1 MATDLNSLEFAD
13 LRAFFL
19 VAETGSFT
27 RAAQRLEAAKS
38 IVSRRVARLEEA
50 LSARLLQRTPT
61 GTILTEEGQLYYDQA
76 LAAMQQLDSAAEA
89 LNTSVQD
96 VAGAIRV
103 TIPIYFG
110 AVFLSPVFAE
120 FMAKNPRV
128 ELEIQTSD
136 EKVDIVREGF
146 DLAVRTGH
154 LVDSSLISRPLC
166 HSRRTLVASPAY
178 LKAAPPIE
186 KPEDLIGHRILHYSS
201 LFPQEL
207 WRYHVGDQIVQ
218 LRLTP
223 FLRSNSA
230 TLLMAAVTASQGL
243 TVLPSYVTESAIA
256 SGQAVE
262 VLPEI
267 NWGTSPI
274 TILAP
279 PGRKLT
285 RRVRVLLDF
294 LVAHFSSR
302 VV

>member
-230 TLLMAAVTASQGL
+230 TLLMAAVTAGQGL
-243 TVLPSYVTESAIA
+243 TVLPSYVTENAIA

>member
-1 MATDLNSLEFAD
+1 MATDINSLEFAD

-27 RAAQRLEAAKS
+27 RAAQRMEAAKS

-61 GTILTEEGQLYYDQA
+61 GTVLTEEGQLYYEQA
-76 LAAMQQLDSAAEA
+76 HAAMQQLDSAAEA
-89 LNTSVQD
+89 LNSSVQE

-103 TIPIYFG
+103 TMPIYFG
-110 AVFLSPVFAE
+110 ATFLAPVFAA
-120 FMAKNPRV
+120 FMAEHPRV

-136 EKVDIVREGF
+136 EKVDIAREGF
-146 DLAVRTGH
+146 DIAVRTGH
-154 LVDSSLISRPLC
+154 LSDSAMIARPLC
-166 HSRRTLVASPAY
+166 HSRRTLVASPTY
-178 LKAAPPIE
+178 LKTTAAIH

-201 LFPQEL
+201 LYPQEL

-230 TLLMAAVTASQGL
+230 TVLMAAVTAGQGL

-256 SGQAVE
+256 AGTAVE
-262 VLPEI
+262 VLPEV

-274 TILAP
+274 TLLTP

-285 RRVRVLLDF
+285 RRVRVLIDF
-294 LVAHFSSR
+294 LVARFSSR

>member
-1 MATDLNSLEFAD
+1 MANDINSLEFAD

-27 RAAQRLEAAKS
+27 RAAQRLESAKS

-50 LSARLLQRTPT
+50 LSARLLSRTPT
-61 GTILTEEGQLYYDQA
+61 GTVLTEEGQLYYEQA
-76 LAAMQQLDSAAEA
+76 HAAMQQLDCAAEA
-89 LNTSVQD
+89 LNSSIQD
-96 VAGAIRV
+96 IAGPIRL

-110 AVFLSPVFAE
+110 ANYLSPVLAE
-120 FMAKNPRV
+120 FMGQNPRI
-128 ELEIQTSD
+128 ELEIQTTD
-136 EKVDIVREGF
+136 DKVDIIREGY
-146 DLAVRTGH
+146 DLAIRTGH
-154 LVDSSLISRPLC
+154 LNDSALIARPLC
-166 HSRRTLVASPAY
+166 HSRRTLVASPDY
-178 LKAAPPIE
+178 LKDHPPIE

-201 LFPQEL
+201 LYPQEL

-230 TLLMAAVTASQGL
+230 TVLMAAVVGNQGL
-243 TVLPSYVTESAIA
+243 TVLPSYITASAIEA
-256 SGQAVE
+256 GKAVE
-262 VLPEI
+262 VLPDI

-274 TILAP
+274 TILSP

-285 RRVRVLLDF
+285 RRVRTLIDF
-294 LVAHFSSR
+294 LVSRFSSR

>member
-1 MATDLNSLEFAD
+1 MPTDINSLEFAD

-27 RAAQRLEAAKS
+27 RAAQRMEAAKS

-61 GTILTEEGQLYYDQA
+61 GTVLTEEGQLYYEQA
-76 LAAMQQLDSAAEA
+76 HAAMQQLDSAAEA
-89 LNTSVQD
+89 LSSSVQE
-96 VAGAIRV
+96 VAGPIRV
-103 TIPIYFG
+103 AMPIYFG
-110 AVFLSPVFAE
+110 AHYLAPLFSE
-120 FMAKNPRV
+120 FMGLHPRV
-128 ELEIQTSD
+128 ELEILTSD
-136 EKVDIVREGF
+136 DKVDLAREGF
-146 DLAVRTGH
+146 DIAVRTGH
-154 LVDSSLISRPLC
+154 LSDSAMIARPLC
-166 HSRRTLVASPAY
+166 HSRRTLVASPDY
-178 LKAAPPIE
+178 LKGAAPIE

-201 LFPQEL
+201 LYPQEL

-230 TLLMAAVTASQGL
+230 TVLMSAVAAGQGL
-243 TVLPSYVTESAIA
+243 TVLPSYITDVAIA
-256 SGQAVE
+256 AGRAVE

-274 TILAP
+274 TLLTP
-279 PGRKLT
+279 PGRKPT
-285 RRVRVLLDF
+285 RRVRVLIDF
-294 LVAHFSSR
+294 LVGRFSSR

>member
-27 RAAQRLEAAKS
+27 RAAQRMEAAKS

-50 LSARLLQRTPT
+50 LSARLLQRTAS
-61 GTILTEEGQLYYDQA
+61 GTILTEEGQLYYEQA
-76 LAAMQQLDSAAEA
+76 QAAMQQLDSAAEA
-89 LNTSVQD
+89 LNSSIQD
-96 VAGAIRV
+96 VAGPIRI

-110 AVFLSPVFAE
+110 ATFLAPVFTA
-120 FMAKNPRV
+120 FMAEYPRV
-128 ELEIQTSD
+128 DLEIMTSD
-136 EKVDIVREGF
+136 DRVDIAREGF

-154 LVDSSLISRPLC
+154 LHDSALIARPLC

-178 LKAAPPIE
+178 LATHPAIG
-186 KPEDLIGHRILHYSS
+186 KPEDLIGHRILHYAS
-201 LFPQEL
+201 LYPQEL
-207 WRYHVGDQIVQ
+207 WRYHLGDQIVQ

-230 TLLMAAVTASQGL
+230 TVLMTAVAAGQGL
-243 TVLPSYVTESAIA
+243 TVLPSYVTEAAIA
-256 SGQAVE
+256 AGTAIE
-262 VLPEI
+262 VLPEV

-274 TILAP
+274 TILTP
-279 PGRKLT
+279 PGRRLT
-285 RRVRVLLDF
+285 RRVRTLIDF
-294 LVAHFSSR
+294 MVAHFSSR

>member
-1 MATDLNSLEFAD
+1 MATDINSLEFAD

-19 VAETGSFT
+19 VAETGSFP
-27 RAAQRLEAAKS
+27 RAAPRLEAAKS

-61 GTILTEEGQLYYDQA
+61 GTTLTEEGQLYYERA
-76 LAAMQQLDSAAEA
+76 HAAMQQLDSAAEA
-89 LNTSVQD
+89 VSSAIQD
-96 VAGAIRV
+96 VAGVLRV

-110 AVFLSPVFAE
+110 GHYLAPVFAD
-120 FMAKNPRV
+120 FMRQHPRI

-136 EKVDIVREGF
+136 EKVDIIRDGF
-146 DLAVRTGH
+146 DLAIRTGH
-154 LVDSSLISRPLC
+154 LHDSALISRPLC
-166 HSRRTLVASPAY
+166 HSRRTLVANPAY
-178 LKAAPPIE
+178 LADNPPIE

-201 LFPQEL
+201 LYPQEL

-230 TLLMAAVTASQGL
+230 TLLMAAVEDAQGL
-243 TVLPSYVTESAIA
+243 TVLPSYVTEPSVR
-256 SGQAVE
+256 SGKAVE

-274 TILAP
+274 TILTP
-279 PGRKLT
+279 PGRKIT
-285 RRVRVLLDF
+285 RRVRTLVDF
-294 LVAHFSSR
+294 LLAHFSSR